1 MALRLGSSTPSK
13 LYLGATE
20 VTKAYLGASE
30 VYSSG
35 AAAWTPASL
44 GADLAL
50 WLDADDASTITLNGS
65 NVSQWDDKSGNT
77 RHATQATAAD
87 QPTYTLS
94 GLNGKPVLTFS
105 SDTLTIN
112 TSGIPQPYNIF
123 LLGRSNTNFVPFFLD
138 GTTSAN
144 RVMMG
149 HNPNATG
156 DIGRAFIGSGST
168 FFLAPSGSSFAYNAP
183 GILGGEY
190 NGTNS
195 QMFANGS
202 TVANGNAG
210 STAIQSLL
218 LGNRYVTASGGATFL
233 NGYIGEFLVVS
244 STLSTA
250 DRQKLEGYLAHK
262 WGLTANL
269 PAGHPYKSTPPTV

>member
-1 MALRLGSSTPSK
+1 MSFLVNSYAFRGWIPTDLGSS
-13 LYLGATE
+13 
-20 VTKAYLGASE
+20 
-30 VYSSG
+30 
-35 AAAWTPASL
+35 
-44 GADLAL
+44 LAL
-50 WLDADDASTITLNGS
+50 WLDAADSSTITLNGS
-65 NVSQWDDKSGNT
+65 TVSQWNDKSGNG
-77 RHATQATAAD
+77 RHASQPTAAS
-87 QPTYTLS
+87 QPAYTVN

-123 LLGRSNTNFVPFFLD
+123 LLGRSNSNSVPFFLD
-138 GTTSAN
+138 GTTLAN

-149 HNPNATG
+149 HNPNVTG
-156 DIGRAFIGSGST
+156 DIGRAFIGSGSD

-183 GILGGEY
+183 GILGGEF
-190 NGTNS
+190 NGISS

-210 STAIQSLL
+210 STAIQALT
-218 LGNRYVTASGGATFL
+218 LGNRYAIAAGGQTFL

-250 DRQKLEGYLAHK
+250 DRQRLEGYLAHK
-262 WGLTANL
+262 WGLVANL
-269 PAGHPYKSTPPTV
+269 PSDHPYKIVAP